1 MKIID
6 RYIFRELM
14 KLFIL
19 GVFVLISILA
29 LEKVH
34 FLSELLLDR
43 GINFVEFIK
52 LIGYVSPAFLV
63 VSIPMAVLLATLIT
77 FSHLSA
83 DNEII
88 AMRACGIGFYRI
100 LLPVALF
107 SLLTWGMASY
117 IALELQ
123 HVGNYKFIT
132 TITEAISKKIGVT
145 LGERLF
151 FDRFPNAI
159 IYVNEREA
167 GSDSLKGLFIYD
179 RQNPEKPRFI
189 TAGVGKLGTV
199 EREAILKLQNGS
211 IYSGDGSSF
220 RVIRYDEYELT
231 LNTGLTG
238 SNYAYQPREMSN
250 AELRERIRK
259 RAALNKPAANEQV
272 EIHKRYALPF
282 ACVVFA
288 MLGAPLGIRAHRSG
302 KWGGLGI
309 GVMMIIVN
317 YFLLML
323 GESVGRDGT
332 VNPALA
338 VWFPNFLM
346 GALALILII
355 RVSRETMPFRITLWV
370 QSVWLGLKS
379 RWWGK
384 PAGAGKEA

>member
-34 FLSELLLDR
+34 FLSKLFQDH
-43 GINFVEFIK
+43 GITFFEFIK
-52 LIGYVSPAFLV
+52 LIGYILPEFLV
-63 VSIPMAVLLATLIT
+63 VSIPMAVLLASLIA

-100 LLPVALF
+100 LLPVLFF
-107 SLLTWGMASY
+107 SLLTWGAASY
-117 IALELQ
+117 VALELQ
-123 HVGNYKFIT
+123 HIGSYRFIN
-132 TITEAISKKIGVT
+132 TITEAISKRIGVT

-159 IYVNEREA
+159 IYVNEKET
-167 GSDSLKGLFIYD
+167 GGDELKGLFIYD
-179 RQNPEKPRFI
+179 RQNPKKPRFI
-189 TAGVGKLGTV
+189 TAGSGKLGTV

-231 LNTGLTG
+231 LNTGLTD
-238 SNYAYQPREMSN
+238 SNYIYQPREMSN
-250 AELRERIRK
+250 AQLRERIKK
-259 RAALNKPAANEQV
+259 RAGLNKPVANEQM
-272 EIHKRYALPF
+272 EIYKRYALPF

-302 KWGGLGI
+302 KWGGLGV
-309 GVMMIIVN
+309 GVVMIIIN
-317 YFLLML
+317 YILLML
-323 GESVGRDGT
+323 AETLGRDGT
-332 VNPALA
+332 LNPALA
-338 VWFPNFLM
+338 VWFPNILM
-346 GALALILII
+346 GILALILII
-355 RVSRETMPFRITLWV
+355 RVSRETMPFRITLWL
-370 QSVWLGLKS
+370 QSVWLSLKS

-384 PAGAGKEA
+384 PVGGGA

>member
-43 GINFVEFIK
+43 GITFVEFIR
-52 LIGYVSPAFLV
+52 LIGYILPEFLV

-100 LLPVALF
+100 LLPVLFF
-107 SLLTWGMASY
+107 SLLTWGAASY
-117 IALELQ
+117 VALELH
-123 HVGNYKFIT
+123 HVGSYKFIT

-167 GSDSLKGLFIYD
+167 GSDDLKGLFIYD
-179 RQNPEKPRFI
+179 RQNPKKPRFI
-189 TAGVGKLGTV
+189 TAGTGKLGTV
-199 EREAILKLQNGS
+199 ELEAILKLQNGS
-211 IYSGDGSSF
+211 IYSSDGSSF
-220 RVIRYDEYELT
+220 RVIHYDEYELT
-231 LNTGLTG
+231 LNTGLIG
-238 SNYAYQPREMSN
+238 SNYIYQPREISN
-250 AELRERIRK
+250 AELRNRIRK
-259 RAALNKPAANEQV
+259 KAALNKPVANEQV
-272 EIHKRYALPF
+272 EIYKRYALPF

-309 GVMMIIVN
+309 GAVMIIIN
-317 YFLLML
+317 YILLML
-323 GESVGRDGT
+323 GEGLGRDGT
-332 VNPALA
+332 LNPALA
-338 VWFPNFLM
+338 VWFPNILM
-346 GALALILII
+346 GILALILII
-355 RVSRETMPFRITLWV
+355 RVSRETMPFRITLWLE
-370 QSVWLGLKS
+370 SVWLGFKS
-379 RWWGK
+379 RWRGK
-384 PAGAGKEA
+384 PVGGGA